1 MTSEPCIGL
10 LLAELH
16 FPDNR
21 SLKEKRRPLA
31 SLRDSIRKRY
41 RAAFSEVGFQDSW
54 QRAEVLVVV
63 AASSLTQASEQVDD
77 IDRFLHA
84 HEFEVARTT
93 IKSAYPVHALWPDD
107 C

>member
-1 MTSEPCIGL
+1 VTSEPCIGL

-16 FPDNR
+16 FPQYH
-21 SLKEKRRPLA
+21 SLKEKRRPLV
-31 SLRDSIRKRY
+31 SLRDSVRRRY
-41 RAAFSEVGFQDSW
+41 HAGFSEVGLHDSW

-84 HEFEVARTT
+84 QEFEVARTT